1 MEHLPPS
8 DPAPLPAQAA
18 RATPDTDAGLPS
30 LGRFAEE
37 IQRVAAADV
46 TLLIEGESGAGKNVC
61 ARAVHAA
68 SPRSGGAYLEVQLS
82 ALAPSLID
90 AELFGHEAGAFT
102 GADRA
107 RTGRF
112 LRAQNGSIVLDGIEC
127 LSLQLQVKLLRV
139 LQERVVEPLGSEQS
153 FALDV
158 RVIAL
163 SNRDLEAEVRAGRF
177 REDLYYRLAVVKLSV
192 PPLRERL
199 DDLDELCAHFLGR
212 AARRLGVEPRSL
224 SAGALERLRAHA
236 WPGNLRELENA
247 LERVSV
253 LAPRTTGA
261 SGASGDRRAAG
272 DPRSAGERS
281 AARGAPPV
289 EASEL
294 DFLAEAAR
302 GMAED
307 LARQALAHGVG
318 LEELERALLVQA
330 LGEQRGNMSAAARRL
345 RLSRRA
351 FEHRYERSTEA
362 QRTTDAH
369 AGETRRAD
377 DDGASDIERALDER
391 ASEA

>member
-1 MEHLPPS
+1 
-8 DPAPLPAQAA
+8 
-18 RATPDTDAGLPS
+18 LPS

-37 IQRVAAADV
+37 IQRVAASDV

-212 AARRLGVEPRSL
+212 AARRLGVEPRAL
-224 SAGALERLRAHA
+224 SAGALDRLRAHA

-253 LAPRTTGA
+253 LAPRSTGDA
-261 SGASGDRRAAG
+261 RAAG
-272 DPRSAGERS
+272 DRRSAGERS
-281 AARGAPPV
+281 AAHGAPPV
-289 EASEL
+289 EPSEL
-294 DFLAEAAR
+294 EFLAEAAR

-351 FEHRYERSTEA
+351 FEHRYERAIEA
-362 QRTTDAH
+362 QRASDEQ
-369 AGETRRAD
+369 AGEVRRAN
-377 DDGASDIERALDER
+377 DDGASDRERALDER
-391 ASEA
+391 ANET